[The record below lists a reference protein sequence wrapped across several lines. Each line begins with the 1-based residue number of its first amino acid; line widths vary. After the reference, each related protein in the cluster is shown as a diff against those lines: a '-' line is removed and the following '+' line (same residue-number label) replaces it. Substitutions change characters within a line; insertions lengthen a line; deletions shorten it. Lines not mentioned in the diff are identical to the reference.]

1 MKLLACVRSDKLYRQ
16 LICMPLLF
24 QDKEQRGV
32 WGGMSDVRDQGEEMH
47 KDGIR
52 RHRVD
57 PYADLGEKRS
67 VKER

>member
-1 MKLLACVRSDKLYRQ
+1 
-16 LICMPLLF
+16 
-24 QDKEQRGV
+24 
-32 WGGMSDVRDQGEEMH
+32 MSDVRDQGEEMH